1 MVNELPDD
9 KAMLALAK
17 QARLAISYQA
27 PFQQDSAFADW
38 LTTSYKMGYKNGR
51 ADCLQETLD
60 LKKPLLP
67 QELRLLAR
75 LLDYASSAFA
85 QSGYPSE
92 GSSDFQLENT
102 KRNRKLVKELAPNE
116 ETPTE
121 TDFLTVKDY
130 TLAKHMAH
138 RVREALAEDEG

>member
-1 MVNELPDD
+1 MAVNLQPEHLP
-9 KAMLALAK
+9 
-17 QARLAISYQA
+17 
-27 PFQQDSAFADW
+27 FADKTIA
-38 LTTSYKMGYKNGR
+38 LVEELVRIVDQDTSDFVAAAKHLNAAYRKGR
-51 ADCLQETLD
+51 SDCLQETLD
-60 LKKPLLP
+60 LKKLLLP

-75 LLDYASSAFA
+75 LLDYASSVFA

-138 RVREALAEDEG
+138 RVREALAEEEG